1 MARVSTLDATG
12 AQVLGD
18 AIEKLEHRGI
28 VVLISGIS
36 EDHGE
41 VLDRLGAAEHL
52 RAGGRVFDDTP
63 SAIRHARNIALADPI
78 PA

>member
-18 AIEKLEHRGI
+18 AIEKLENRGI

-36 EDHGE
+36 DDHSE
-41 VLDRLGAAEHL
+41 VLDRLGAAGHL
-52 RAGGRVFDDTP
+52 REGGRIFDDTP
-63 SAIRHARNIALADPI
+63 AAIRYARNIALADPI